1 MVEATKTCYP
11 PGINISDFK
20 AEVPLQNLLDKT
32 ASSLLLSQKMVVD
45 LIRSQSAHTMP
56 LSSELISKYGFDG
69 IENHSLYAM
78 KYDNINSDVSETNMF
93 ATFICLLKLL
103 EKRSKIIIW
112 QKPCPM
118 LIYLLLAP

>member
-56 LSSELISKYGFDG
+56 LSFELLSKYGFDG
-69 IENHSLYAM
+69 NGNHSLYAM
-78 KYDNINSDVSETNMF
+78 KYDNTNSDVSETVKL
-93 ATFICLLKLL
+93 TCLQLSYAPL
-103 EKRSKIIIW
+103 S
-112 QKPCPM
+112 
-118 LIYLLLAP
+118 YLRKEAR